1 MVFGSKCQR
10 FDICAIDICIDVY
23 RHSGN
28 GDYGRCHHRCAL
40 RHLRP
45 VNKVDRLPQVLCF
58 GNARAL
64 SLIEQEANMNSDYV
78 FLCGVMWCS
87 YGQEDAGSELK
98 RAAECDDPDLSS
110 LALAMLQEG
119 YRSVPQHR
127 AVN

>member
-1 MVFGSKCQR
+1 MYTGIR
-10 FDICAIDICIDVY
+10 ET
-23 RHSGN
+23 
-28 GDYGRCHHRCAL
+28 GRRRYHHRSGL
-40 RHLRP
+40 RQLGP
-45 VNKVDRLPQVLCF
+45 VNKVDRFPPFLRF

-64 SLIEQEANMNSDYV
+64 SPIEQEANMDSDYV
-78 FLCGVMWCS
+78 FLCGVMWCG

-119 YRSVPQHR
+119 YRSVPQLR

>member
-1 MVFGSKCQR
+1 M
-10 FDICAIDICIDVY
+10 ILPLCASP
-23 RHSGN
+23 H
-28 GDYGRCHHRCAL
+28 
-40 RHLRP
+40 
-45 VNKVDRLPQVLCF
+45 F

-64 SLIEQEANMNSDYV
+64 SPIDWEVNMNSDYV
-78 FLCGVMWCS
+78 FLCGVMWCG

-119 YRSVPQHR
+119 YRSVPQLR